1 MPSITY
7 YVVLPFIKNE
17 EGDLYGIEAEE
28 APDAAKAK
36 FRAYNLVGKARG
48 DNAVVGAIAFS
59 RTGDLATGDFKD
71 ALVIARYGE
80 TPDTLEGIE

>member
-17 EGDLYGIEAEE
+17 EGDLFGIEAEE

-48 DNAVVGAIAFS
+48 DDTVVGAIAFS

-71 ALVIARYGE
+71 ALIIARYGE
-80 TPDTLEGIE
+80 TPENLDDLE